1 LQFGQ
6 QANYVG
12 THYWNTQES
21 YFTYGDEEQSPVDH
35 DISFRAGLA
44 ADGSDTY
51 TPRTVIYD
59 LKGAFG
65 TLRREN
71 ALYELQN
78 PQDPTQLGS
87 WAAGAIPLVLPSIT
101 QSPYQ
106 QALDSGVEPPSLT
119 ADTVRFWSDYNRV
132 FYHPK
137 SIVQLN
143 EYEVNSSLMPFE
155 RWQTGEELFTGL
167 DREHD
172 LLDRDLRPFLEECDQ
187 LQGIQIMTST
197 DDAWGGFAAK
207 YLERVADD
215 LGKGCRWVFG
225 FQDEQRMTRERKL
238 LQAANVAQSLFALD
252 SVASV
257 HVPMGNIPSALP
269 SHVNLGAHSRWETS
283 ALQSAAIET
292 MTLPARLRSTQSAK
306 AKLDDLEAVLN
317 GNGQR
322 RVAACAMTA
331 RQEALANGDDPRAPP
346 HLVNGYAHDQ
356 AESDTEDLDIDFIPA
371 PSQLFSTRRS
381 PTPKPHMFSQ
391 IRIERGSQSEHTNQD
406 EQDYETRRRR
416 TDDFRDSSHPTT
428 LGFPLISSFP
438 GTFRSSTSSAH
449 KVDIDVSITTSTR
462 IAERIRAI
470 EADAR
475 RLIGLDER
483 EALCDGLAVMAE
495 EYADG
500 WSSDEDGDDD
510 E

>member
-1 LQFGQ
+1 
-6 QANYVG
+6 
-12 THYWNTQES
+12 
-21 YFTYGDEEQSPVDH
+21 
-35 DISFRAGLA
+35 
-44 ADGSDTY
+44 
-51 TPRTVIYD
+51 
-59 LKGAFG
+59 
-65 TLRREN
+65 
-71 ALYELQN
+71 
-78 PQDPTQLGS
+78 
-87 WAAGAIPLVLPSIT
+87 
-101 QSPYQ
+101 
-106 QALDSGVEPPSLT
+106 LDSGAEPPTLT
-119 ADTVRFWSDYNRV
+119 SDAVRFWSDYNRV

-155 RWQTGEELFTGL
+155 RWQTGEELFAGL

-172 LLDRDLRPFLEECDQ
+172 LLDRDLRPFLEECDH
-187 LQGIQIMTST
+187 LQGIQIMTGT

-225 FQDEQRMTRERKL
+225 FQDDQRVARERKL
-238 LQAANVAQSLFALD
+238 LQVANVAQSMFALD
-252 SVASV
+252 SVANV
-257 HVPMGNIPSALP
+257 QIPLGNLPSALP
-269 SHVNLGAHSRWETS
+269 SYINLGAHSRWETS

-292 MTLPARLRSTQSAK
+292 ITLPARLRSTLSAR
-306 AKLDDLEAVLN
+306 AKLDELEAVLN

-331 RQEALANGDDPRAPP
+331 RQEALTNGHDPRAPP
-346 HLVNGYAHDQ
+346 PSANGYAHDEPEND
-356 AESDTEDLDIDFIPA
+356 AEDFDIDFIPL
-371 PSQLFSTRRS
+371 PSQLFGNRS
-381 PTPKPHMFSQ
+381 GTTSKPHLFSQ
-391 IRIERGSQSEHTNQD
+391 VKIVRGSQSERPDDN
-406 EQDYETRRRR
+406 EQDHETRRRR
-416 TDDFRDSSHPTT
+416 TDDFRDSSHLTA
-428 LGFPLISSFP
+428 LAFPLLSSFP
-438 GTFRSSTSSAH
+438 GIFRSATSSH
-449 KVDIDVSITTSTR
+449 KLDIDISVTTSTR